1 MPISVIS
8 MGRKVVG
15 TEQQVFTSYTRGE
28 ASKCLIITI
37 TDMRRKV
44 GDTVLQIFYSY
55 TREASNCL
63 AITIT
68 DMGSNVGDT
77 VLQVFYSMREASNC
91 LALTFT
97 DMERKVY
104 VTDQGVW
111 SESKTLSLFS
121 TRESDGL
128 TEITSND
135 ESPTALV

>member
-44 GDTVLQIFYSY
+44 GDTVLQ
-55 TREASNCL
+55 
-63 AITIT
+63 
-68 DMGSNVGDT
+68 
-77 VLQVFYSMREASNC
+77 VFYSMREASNC

-111 SESKTLSLFS
+111 SESKTLSLIS
-121 TRESDGL
+121 TRESAGL

>member
-8 MGRKVVG
+8 MGRKVV
-15 TEQQVFTSYTRGE
+15 QVFTSYTRGE

-121 TRESDGL
+121 TRESAGL